1 MRLRAPSTRRPAD
14 AGFTLIELLIA
25 LAVMMIGL
33 LALWSMHN
41 AAITSNA
48 NAYRLGIATTL
59 AQDAMEGLLNE
70 VFMQSD
76 LSAGGNSVALGTNC
90 QIAFPPASV
99 DGLEPLGCN
108 VELQAPDIG
117 VPLRVNGLGN
127 TNAGLGPVIF
137 LRTYQVDALTTDSG
151 SDRIRIRVRVTY
163 DDNATA
169 KRHGVTIGT
178 TRLADRYNPQG

>member
-1 MRLRAPSTRRPAD
+1 MMLRSSRQRRRAD
-14 AGFTLIELLIA
+14 RGFTLIELLIA

-48 NAYRLGIATTL
+48 NAYKLGIATTL

-76 LSAGGNSVALGTNC
+76 LSGGGNSVALGTNC
-90 QIAFPPASV
+90 QIALPPASV
-99 DGLEPLGCN
+99 DGLEYLGCN
-108 VELQAPDIG
+108 VELQAPDVG
-117 VPLRVNGLGN
+117 VPVLVNGLGN
-127 TNAGLGPVIF
+127 TNSGLGPVIF
-137 LRTYQVDALTTDSG
+137 HRTYQVDTLTTTSG
-151 SDRIRIRVRVTY
+151 SDRLRIRVRVTY
-163 DDNATA
+163 EDNATS

>member
-1 MRLRAPSTRRPAD
+1 MKLRSPIRRRRAD
-14 AGFTLIELLIA
+14 KGFTLIELLIA

-70 VFMQSD
+70 VFLQES
-76 LSAGGNSVALGTNC
+76 LSAGGNSPALGTIC
-90 QIAFPPASV
+90 RVAFPAVTV

-108 VELQAPDIG
+108 VELQAPETG
-117 VPLRVNGLGN
+117 TPVRVNGLGN
-127 TNAGLGPVIF
+127 ADATLGPVIF
-137 LRTYQVDALTTDSG
+137 LRTYQVDALTTTTG

-163 DDNATA
+163 QDNATA